1 VNSSFLKN
9 AAIGLVA
16 MAASATASAA
26 IVISTNPADFN
37 LTAVAFPDTA
47 FTTANI
53 VSAGGSVTL
62 DTASGTGN
70 PATTNAT
77 YTNWAASPLAGMEYA
92 ISGDENFDI
101 LFASPQMAF
110 AMNYADDSAISVFT
124 LTFFNGATNVG
135 STQFTSTAPF
145 AQGKFIGFAS
155 DLAFNKVTVREED
168 GATNTNEYF
177 QFYTATAVPEPA
189 SLALLG
195 LGLAGLGMIRRRRA
209 G

>member
-1 VNSSFLKN
+1 MNSSFLKN
-9 AAIGLVA
+9 AAIGLLA

-26 IVISTNPADFN
+26 IVTSTNPADFN
-37 LTAVAFPDTA
+37 LTAVAFPNTA
-47 FTTANI
+47 FTQANI
-53 VSAGGSVTL
+53 VSTDGSVTL
-62 DTASGTGN
+62 DTATGTGN

-77 YTNWAASPLAGMEYA
+77 YTDWAASPLPGMEYA

-101 LFASPQMAF
+101 LFAAPQMAF
-110 AMNYADDSAISVFT
+110 AMNYADDNTDSVFT
-124 LTFFNGATNVG
+124 LTFFDGATNVG

-145 AQGKFIGFAS
+145 DQGKFIGFAS
-155 DLAFNKVTVREED
+155 DIAFNKVTVREED
-168 GATNTNEYF
+168 GATNSNEYF

-195 LGLAGLGMIRRRRA
+195 LGLAGLGMTRRRRA